1 MLCALLFKI
10 DVIVEIFEVM
20 IVFARFVGD
29 MLLCARFTFT
39 FGLFEFGVD
48 SAELLIG
55 DNEGMCCCLT
65 EMALEPVGGGDGVI
79 ERDSARRVYRSVI
92 GCTKEVV

>member
-1 MLCALLFKI
+1 MNTHFNLDETFLLCALLFKI
-10 DVIVEIFEVM
+10 DVIVDIFEVM
-20 IVFARFVGD
+20 IVFARIVGD

-39 FGLFEFGVD
+39 LGLLVSGVD

-55 DNEGMCCCLT
+55 ESEGMCCCLR

-79 ERDSARRVYRSVI
+79 ERDSVRRV
-92 GCTKEVV
+92 